1 LWIRAR
7 FICCCCIVRCVFGWF
22 TGWGTWVA
30 WGLQLA
36 CLLVVCVVWI
46 DSWRIFRTERR
57 RNYIPIPL
65 HLRTLCKYGT
75 YT

>member
-1 LWIRAR
+1 VNSCEVYVVAVLYAAFLVDLRDEGR
-7 FICCCCIVRCVFGWF
+7 GWL
-22 TGWGTWVA
+22 A
-30 WGLQLA
+30 GLQLA